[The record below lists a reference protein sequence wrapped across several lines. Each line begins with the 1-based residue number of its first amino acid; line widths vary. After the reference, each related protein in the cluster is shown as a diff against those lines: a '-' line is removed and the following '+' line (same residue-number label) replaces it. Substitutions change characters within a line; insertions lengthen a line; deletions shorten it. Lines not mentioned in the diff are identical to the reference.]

1 MLYKTNIFGMIGSN
15 NNLEHKQDTVMIW
28 DDLNKKELCKLTFN
42 EMVLNLKMNRE
53 KIFVVC
59 QYKIFVFNLKNFQL
73 IDNVETGNNPK
84 GLIDINYEIGKT
96 ILAFPHKEKGQVGI
110 KKYYEKNNNIYI
122 NAHENEIA
130 NIALNYNGL
139 FLATASKDGKKIRI
153 FETDNGTLLQELNR
167 GKEKAEIKC
176 IAMDYKNQFL
186 AASSERGTIHIWTL
200 VESLEK
206 IQKMGKIINMD
217 ENQNIQNSKSIFS
230 GLPKIFGGG
239 FFQNEWS
246 FAQVRL
252 EEPYSIFTF
261 GIENSLIIICST
273 GKYYKAKIDLQ
284 KGGNCQII
292 QEEQL

>member
-1 MLYKTNIFGMIGSN
+1 MIGSN
-15 NNLEHKQDTVMIW
+15 NNPEHKQDQVIIW
-28 DDLNKKELCKLTFN
+28 DDLNKTELCKLTFN

-59 QYKIFVFNLKNFQL
+59 QYKIFVFNIKNFQL
-73 IDNVETGNNPK
+73 IDNVETGDNPQ
-84 GLIDINYEIGKT
+84 GLIDISYEIGKT
-96 ILAFPHKEKGQVGI
+96 ILVFPNKKKGHVEV
-110 KKYYEKNNNIYI
+110 KNYETNKNKNNIYI

-176 IAMDYKNQFL
+176 IAMDYKNQYL
-186 AASSERGTIHIWTL
+186 AASSERGTIHIWSL

-230 GLPKIFGGG
+230 GLPRIFGGG

-292 QEEQL
+292 QEEQLL